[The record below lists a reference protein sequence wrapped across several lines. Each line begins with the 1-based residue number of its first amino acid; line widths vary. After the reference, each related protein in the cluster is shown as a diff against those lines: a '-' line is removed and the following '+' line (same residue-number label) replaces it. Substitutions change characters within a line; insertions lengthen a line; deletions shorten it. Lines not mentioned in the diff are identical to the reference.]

1 MSDNLIKSHMK
12 SPILSVESETT
23 IQDAGEFML
32 KERVRSLLVT
42 NQGKYVGVV
51 TKTDFIL
58 RVYID
63 ESMDPEADLVLEIM
77 SKPVLSLDASTTMEE
92 ARKYMQKNKIGH
104 LGVTENGK
112 ITGMLSKENLLAYFG
127 KLT

>member
-1 MSDNLIKSHMK
+1 MK